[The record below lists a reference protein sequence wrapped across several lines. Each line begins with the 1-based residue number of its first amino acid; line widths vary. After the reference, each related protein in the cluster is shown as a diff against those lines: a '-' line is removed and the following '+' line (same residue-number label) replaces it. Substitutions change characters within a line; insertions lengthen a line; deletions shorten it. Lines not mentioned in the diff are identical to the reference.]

1 MNEQNRSLENRD
13 ENWTPGQERECLID
27 NLKAMLV
34 TDADYDSTLNA
45 IERLS
50 KIENDRE
57 RLAAEKAERE
67 ARIKLE
73 KRKAWV
79 DFGVGLLRVAVP
91 AVIGYRILKIEDSD
105 NIPPHKGTFGFIS
118 RFIK

>member
-1 MNEQNRSLENRD
+1 MNEQNRSLENQD
-13 ENWTPGQERECLID
+13 ENWTPGREKECLID
-27 NLKAMLV
+27 NLKAMSV
-34 TDADYDSTLNA
+34 NDADYDSTLDA

-50 KIENDRE
+50 KIENDAE

-67 ARIKLE
+67 ARLRLE

-91 AVIGYRILKIEDSD
+91 ALIGYRLLKIEDSD
-105 NIPPHKGTFGFIS
+105 EIPPHKGSFGFIS
-118 RFIK
+118 KFIK

>member
-1 MNEQNRSLENRD
+1 MNEQNREQLNQGKA
-13 ENWTPGQERECLID
+13 WTPEMEKGCLIG
-27 NLKAMLV
+27 NLETMSV
-34 TDADYDSTLNA
+34 SDEDYDSTLGA

-91 AVIGYRILKIEDSD
+91 AIIGYRILKIEDSD
-105 NIPPHKGTFGFIS
+105 NIPPHKGTFSFIS